1 MHPEMGPPTT
11 GDMTESRA
19 GNHSWDREDA
29 APTVR
34 VLPGTSYEFELRG
47 EQWVMCAAGPE
58 IESIAGYPA
67 SDFVDH
73 ARRSY
78 GSIVHPEDYDR
89 MVSLFQDA
97 LARRAP
103 YAIEYRVIH
112 ADGSTR
118 WVQGHGRGV
127 CDADGRV
134 TRIDGVFFDVTERRR
149 SEERLAHLA
158 LHDPLT
164 DLPNRALFQE
174 HLTVAIAN
182 ARRSGSGGA
191 VLFIDLDD
199 FKLVN
204 DSFGHAV
211 GDELLVLVA
220 RRLRESCRAGD
231 VVARQ
236 GGDEF
241 LVLVQG
247 TAGVPDPEAA
257 AQIVAANLRVALAKP
272 FALASTDLYI
282 TPSIGASLFPAD
294 GDTAE
299 TLLKHADI
307 AMYAAKDAGRDG
319 YRLYQPPKRD
329 SSVELAMASQL
340 RQAERRDELELY
352 YQPVV
357 DLSESCIVGAEALLR
372 WNHPE
377 AGLLLP
383 GEFLPA
389 AERTGLIR
397 PITAWVL
404 ERACLEARR
413 WCDNDLDLY
422 ASVNLPPVYWQPA
435 AIRRVIATIE
445 SFGLQPDRVMIE
457 LTEEAAMTDIAD
469 LEPLLAEIHSQGL
482 RLAID
487 DFGTGYSSLGR
498 LRRLRPS
505 MIKIDRSFV
514 KDLPGDRDA
523 GVLVETMTTMAQKLG
538 IQCLAEGIET
548 EEQLR
553 FLREIGCPLGQ
564 GYLYARPLPI
574 ARFNALITGEE
585 RRAA

>member
-1 MHPEMGPPTT
+1 
-11 GDMTESRA
+11 
-19 GNHSWDREDA
+19 
-29 APTVR
+29 VR
-34 VLPGTSYEFELRG
+34 VLPGTAYEFELRD
-47 EQWVMCAAGPE
+47 ERWVVSAVGPE
-58 IESIAGYPA
+58 IESITGYPP
-67 SDFVDH
+67 SDFIDH

-78 GSIVHPEDYDR
+78 GSIVHPEDYDG
-89 MVSLFQDA
+89 MVSSFRDA
-97 LARRAP
+97 IQRRAP
-103 YAIEYRVIH
+103 YAIEYRIIH

-118 WVQGHGRGV
+118 WVQGHGRGAF
-127 CDADGRV
+127 DADGNV
-134 TRIDGVFFDVTERRR
+134 TRIEGLFFDVTERRT

-182 ARRSGSGGA
+182 ARRSGNGGA

-220 RRLRESCRAGD
+220 QRLRESCRAGD

-247 TAGVPDPEAA
+247 TTGDSAPDEA
-257 AQIVAANLRVALAKP
+257 AQIVAANLRVALGKP

-294 GDTAE
+294 GDNAE

-329 SSVELAMASQL
+329 SSVELAIASQL

-352 YQPVV
+352 YQPIVA
-357 DLSESCIVGAEALLR
+357 LEQSCIVGAEALLR
-372 WNHPE
+372 WNRPD
-377 AGLLLP
+377 AGMLLP

-404 ERACLEARR
+404 ERACIEARR
-413 WCDNDLDLY
+413 WCDHDLDLY
-422 ASVNLPPVYWQPA
+422 ASINLPPAYWQPA

-445 SFGLQPDRVMIE
+445 SFGLSADRVMIE
-457 LTEEAAMTDIAD
+457 FTEEAAMTDIAD
-469 LEPLLAEIHSQGL
+469 LGQLLNDIHSQGL

-487 DFGTGYSSLGR
+487 DFGIGYSSLGR
-498 LRRLRPS
+498 LSRLRPS

-523 GVLVETMTTMAQKLG
+523 GVLVETMITMAQKLG

-548 EEQLR
+548 EAQLK

-564 GYLYARPLPI
+564 GYLYSRPLPLP
-574 ARFNALITGEE
+574 RFNALITGEE
-585 RRAA
+585 QRAA

>member
-1 MHPEMGPPTT
+1 MQPHRDNHP
-11 GDMTESRA
+11 GDRPGAS
-19 GNHSWDREDA
+19 
-29 APTVR
+29 PTVR
-34 VLPGTSYEFELRG
+34 VLPGTAYEFELRD
-47 EQWVMCAAGPE
+47 ERWVMSAAGPE
-58 IESIAGYPA
+58 IESITGYPP
-67 SDFVDH
+67 SDFIDH

-89 MVSLFQDA
+89 MVSLFRDA
-97 LARRAP
+97 IQRQAP
-103 YAIEYRVIH
+103 YAIEYRIIH

-118 WVQGHGRGV
+118 WVQGHGRGIF
-127 CDADGRV
+127 DAAGNV
-134 TRIDGVFFDVTERRR
+134 TRIEGLFFDVTERRT

-182 ARRSGSGGA
+182 ARRSGDGGA

-199 FKLVN
+199 FKPVN

-220 RRLRESCRAGD
+220 QRLRESCRAGD

-247 TAGVPDPEAA
+247 TAGDRVPDAA
-257 AQIVAANLRVALAKP
+257 AQTVASNLRVALGKP

-307 AMYAAKDAGRDG
+307 AMYAAKEAGRDG

-329 SSVELAMASQL
+329 SSVELAIAAQL

-352 YQPVV
+352 YQPIVA
-357 DLSESCIVGAEALLR
+357 LEQSCIVGAEALLR
-372 WNHPE
+372 WNRPG
-377 AGLLLP
+377 AGMLLP

-404 ERACLEARR
+404 ERACIEARR
-413 WCDNDLDLY
+413 WCDHDLDLY
-422 ASVNLPPVYWQPA
+422 ASINLPPAYWQPG
-435 AIRRVIATIE
+435 AIRRIIATIE
-445 SFGLQPDRVMIE
+445 SFGLPADRVMIE
-457 LTEEAAMTDIAD
+457 FTEEAAMTDIAD
-469 LEPLLAEIHSQGL
+469 LGPLLDDIHRQGL

-498 LRRLRPS
+498 LSRLRPS

-523 GVLVETMTTMAQKLG
+523 GVLVETIITMAQKLG

-548 EEQLR
+548 EAQLK
-553 FLREIGCPLGQ
+553 FLRDVGCPLGQ
-564 GYLYARPLPI
+564 GYLYSRPLPVS
-574 ARFNALITGEE
+574 RFNALITGEE

>member
-1 MHPEMGPPTT
+1 
-11 GDMTESRA
+11 MTEPGA
-19 GNHSWDREDA
+19 GNHPWDREGA
-29 APTVR
+29 AAKVR

-47 EQWVMCAAGPE
+47 EQWVMCAVGPE
-58 IESIAGYPA
+58 IESITGYPA
-67 SDFVDH
+67 SDFIDH

-78 GSIVHPEDYDR
+78 GSIVHPEDYSR

-97 LARRAP
+97 IERRAP

-112 ADGSTR
+112 ADRSTR
-118 WVQGHGRGV
+118 WVQGHGRGAF
-127 CDADGRV
+127 DENGRV
-134 TRIDGVFFDVTERRR
+134 TRIDGLFFDVTERRL

-182 ARRSGSGGA
+182 ARRSKSGGA

-247 TAGVPDPEAA
+247 AAGDADPEAA

-272 FALASTDLYI
+272 YALASTDLYI

-294 GDTAE
+294 GDTAG

-329 SSVELAMASQL
+329 SSVELAIASQL

-352 YQPVV
+352 YQPIV
-357 DLSESCIVGAEALLR
+357 DLSQSCIVGAEALLR

-377 AGLLLP
+377 TGTLLP

-404 ERACLEARR
+404 EHACIQARR
-413 WCDNDLDLY
+413 WCDQDLDLY
-422 ASVNLPPVYWQPA
+422 ASINLPPAYWQPG

-445 SFGLQPDRVMIE
+445 SFGLQADRVMIE
-457 LTEEAAMTDIAD
+457 FTEEAAMTDIAD
-469 LEPLLAEIHSQGL
+469 LGPLLDDIHSQGL

-498 LRRLRPS
+498 LSRLRPS

-514 KDLPGDRDA
+514 RDLPGDHDA
-523 GVLVETMTTMAQKLG
+523 GVLVETMITMASKLG

-548 EEQLR
+548 EAQLK
-553 FLREIGCPLGQ
+553 FLRDVGCPLGQ
-564 GYLYARPLPI
+564 GYLYSRPLPT
-574 ARFNALITGEE
+574 ALFNGLITGEE

>member
-1 MHPEMGPPTT
+1 MH
-11 GDMTESRA
+11 
-19 GNHSWDREDA
+19 DRTQIPWGERSGGHV
-29 APTVR
+29 T
-34 VLPGTSYEFELRG
+34 VLPGTLYRHEHVSG
-47 EQWVMCAAGPE
+47 SWVMRSVSPSIEAITGLSPE
-58 IESIAGYPA
+58 EFLGADGRRYYSIIHPDDLPA
-67 SDFVDH
+67 VT
-73 ARRSY
+73 
-78 GSIVHPEDYDR
+78 E
-89 MVSLFQDA
+89 LFQDA
-97 LARRAP
+97 LARREP
-103 YAIEYRVIH
+103 YAIEYRLIH

-118 WVQGHGRGV
+118 WVQGHGQGV
-127 CDADGRV
+127 YGS
-134 TRIDGVFFDVTERRR
+134 DGVVRYVDGVLFDVTVRR
-149 SEERLAHLA
+149 SSEARLAHLA

-182 ARRSGSGGA
+182 AERSGSGGA

-211 GDELLVLVA
+211 GDELLMIVS

-247 TAGVPDPEAA
+247 AADEGSPGTA
-257 AQIVAANLRVALAKP
+257 AQVVATKLRTALAKP
-272 FALASTDLYI
+272 FPVAGTDLYV

-307 AMYAAKDAGRDG
+307 AMYAAKDGGRDG

-329 SSVELAMASQL
+329 SARELTIAAQL
-340 RQAERRDELELY
+340 RHAERRDQLELY
-352 YQPVV
+352 YQPIV
-357 DLSESCIVGAEALLR
+357 DLGTSCIVGAEALIR

-383 GEFLPA
+383 GDFLSA

-404 ERACLEARR
+404 ERACTEVRR
-413 WCDNDLDLY
+413 WCDRGLDLY
-422 ASVNLPPVYWQPA
+422 AAVNLPPAYWHPA
-435 AIRRVIATIE
+435 AVRRVIATVE
-445 SFGLQPDRVMIE
+445 SFGLSADRVMIE
-457 LTEEAAMTDIAD
+457 LTEQAAMTDIAD

-487 DFGTGYSSLGR
+487 DFGTGYSSLER
-498 LRRLRPS
+498 LCRLRPS

-514 KDLPGDRDA
+514 KDLPDHRNA
-523 GVLVETMTTMAQKLG
+523 AVLVETMITMAEKLG

-548 EEQLR
+548 EAQLA
-553 FLREIGCPLGQ
+553 FLTERGCPLGQ
-564 GYLYARPLPI
+564 GYLYSRPLPV
-574 ARFNALITGEE
+574 AQLNALLAGDQ

>member
-1 MHPEMGPPTT
+1 MQPHGDNHP
-11 GDMTESRA
+11 
-19 GNHSWDREDA
+19 GNGEGA
-29 APTVR
+29 YATVR
-34 VLPGTSYEFELRG
+34 VLPGTSYEFELRH
-47 EQWVMCAAGPE
+47 QRWVMSAAGPE
-58 IESIAGYPA
+58 IESITGYPP
-67 SDFVDH
+67 SDFIDH

-78 GSIVHPEDYDR
+78 GSIVHPEDYDG
-89 MVSLFQDA
+89 MVSLFRDA
-97 LARRAP
+97 IQRRAP

-118 WVQGHGRGV
+118 WVQGHGRG
-127 CDADGRV
+127 AFDGDGNV
-134 TRIDGVFFDVTERRR
+134 TRIEGLFFDVTERRT

-220 RRLRESCRAGD
+220 QRLRESCRAGD

-247 TAGVPDPEAA
+247 TPGDSTPDEAA
-257 AQIVAANLRVALAKP
+257 QTVAANLRVALAKP
-272 FALASTDLYI
+272 FGLASTDLYI

-329 SSVELAMASQL
+329 SSVELAIASQL

-352 YQPVV
+352 YQPIVA
-357 DLSESCIVGAEALLR
+357 LEQSCIVGAEALLR
-372 WNHPE
+372 WNRPG
-377 AGLLLP
+377 AGTLLP

-404 ERACLEARR
+404 ERACIEARR
-413 WCDNDLDLY
+413 WCDHDLDLY
-422 ASVNLPPVYWQPA
+422 ASINLPPAYWQPG

-445 SFGLQPDRVMIE
+445 SFGLPADRVMIE
-457 LTEEAAMTDIAD
+457 FTEEAAMTDIAD
-469 LEPLLAEIHSQGL
+469 LGPLLDDIHSQGL

-498 LRRLRPS
+498 LSRLRPS

-514 KDLPGDRDA
+514 KDLPADREA
-523 GVLVETMTTMAQKLG
+523 GVLVETMITMAQKLG

-548 EEQLR
+548 EAQLK

-564 GYLYARPLPI
+564 GYLYSRPLPVS
-574 ARFNALITGEE
+574 RFNALITGEE

>member
-1 MHPEMGPPTT
+1 
-11 GDMTESRA
+11 MTQDGSRI
-19 GNHSWDREDA
+19 SWDGRPGA
-29 APTVR
+29 QVTA
-34 VLPGTSYEFELRG
+34 LPGTPYRHECRDGRWMLHS
-47 EQWVMCAAGPE
+47 VGPS
-58 IESIAGYPA
+58 IEDITGYPA
-67 SDFVDH
+67 EALVGDD
-73 ARRSY
+73 ALPY
-78 GSIVHPEDYDR
+78 ASIIHPEDVDSVR
-89 MVSLFQDA
+89 TLFRDA
-97 LARRAP
+97 LGRGLP
-103 YAIEYRVIH
+103 YAIEYRLKH
-112 ADGSTR
+112 KDGSIR
-118 WVQGHGRGV
+118 WVQGHGQGV
-127 CDADGRV
+127 FGP
-134 TRIDGVFFDVTERRR
+134 DGVVRHVDGVLFDVTRRR
-149 SEERLAHLA
+149 LSEERNAHLA

-182 ARRSGSGGA
+182 AVRSGSGGA

-204 DSFGHAV
+204 DSFGHQV
-211 GDELLVLVA
+211 GDELLLLVA
-220 RRLRESCRAGD
+220 KRLRESCRAGD

-247 TAGVPDPEAA
+247 AAGSSPALA
-257 AQIVAANLRVALAKP
+257 AQTVAGNLRSALAKP
-272 FALASTDLYI
+272 FPLANTDLYV

-307 AMYAAKDAGRDG
+307 AMYAAKDGGRDG

-329 SSVELAMASQL
+329 SGRELAIASQL

-352 YQPVV
+352 YQPIV
-357 DLSESCIVGAEALLR
+357 DLSHSCIVGAEALIR

-377 AGLLLP
+377 AGTLLP
-383 GEFLPA
+383 SEFLFA

-404 ERACLEARR
+404 ERACIEARR
-413 WCDNDLDLY
+413 WCDRDLDLY
-422 ASVNLPPVYWQPA
+422 ASVNLPPAYWQPA

-445 SFGLQPDRVMIE
+445 SFGLQPDRIMIE
-457 LTEEAAMTDIAD
+457 LTEEAAMTDTAD
-469 LEPLLAEIHSQGL
+469 LEALLSEIHSQGL

-487 DFGTGYSSLGR
+487 DFGTGYSSLGL

-514 KDLPGDRDA
+514 KDLPGDHDS
-523 GVLVETMTTMAQKLG
+523 GVLVETMITMAGKLG

-548 EEQLR
+548 EAQLG
-553 FLREIGCPLGQ
+553 FLREHGCPLGQ
-564 GYLYARPLPI
+564 GYLYSKPLR
-574 ARFNALITGEE
+574 ASQFNALLEGDQ
-585 RRAA
+585 RNAA

>member
-1 MHPEMGPPTT
+1 MQPHRDNHP
-11 GDMTESRA
+11 GDRPGAS
-19 GNHSWDREDA
+19 
-29 APTVR
+29 PTVR
-34 VLPGTSYEFELRG
+34 VLPGTAYEFELRD
-47 EQWVMCAAGPE
+47 ERWVMSAAGPE
-58 IESIAGYPA
+58 IESITGYPP
-67 SDFVDH
+67 SDFIDH

-89 MVSLFQDA
+89 MVSLFRDA
-97 LARRAP
+97 IQRQAP
-103 YAIEYRVIH
+103 YAIEYRIIH

-118 WVQGHGRGV
+118 WVQGHGRGIF
-127 CDADGRV
+127 DAAGNV
-134 TRIDGVFFDVTERRR
+134 TRIEGLFFDVTERRT

-182 ARRSGSGGA
+182 ARRSGDGGA

-220 RRLRESCRAGD
+220 QRLRESCRAGD

-247 TAGVPDPEAA
+247 TAGDRVPDAA
-257 AQIVAANLRVALAKP
+257 AQTVASNLRVALGKP

-307 AMYAAKDAGRDG
+307 AMYAAKEAGRDG

-329 SSVELAMASQL
+329 SSVELAIAAQL

-352 YQPVV
+352 YQPIVA
-357 DLSESCIVGAEALLR
+357 LEQSCIVGAEALLR
-372 WNHPE
+372 WNRPG
-377 AGLLLP
+377 AGMLLP

-404 ERACLEARR
+404 ERACIEARR
-413 WCDNDLDLY
+413 WCDHDLDLY
-422 ASVNLPPVYWQPA
+422 ASINLPPAYWQPG
-435 AIRRVIATIE
+435 AIRRIIATIE
-445 SFGLQPDRVMIE
+445 SFGLPADRVMIE
-457 LTEEAAMTDIAD
+457 FTEEAAMTDIAD
-469 LEPLLAEIHSQGL
+469 LGPLLDDIHRQGL

-498 LRRLRPS
+498 LSRLRPS

-523 GVLVETMTTMAQKLG
+523 GVLVETMITMAQKLG

-548 EEQLR
+548 EAQLK
-553 FLREIGCPLGQ
+553 FLRDVGCPLGQ
-564 GYLYARPLPI
+564 GYLYSRPLPVS
-574 ARFNALITGEE
+574 RFNALITGEE

>member
-1 MHPEMGPPTT
+1 VQSQSRISL
-11 GDMTESRA
+11 GDRSGAQVSFLDGTPYRLERSGERWIMASI
-19 GNHSWDREDA
+19 
-29 APTVR
+29 APT
-34 VLPGTSYEFELRG
+34 
-47 EQWVMCAAGPE
+47 
-58 IESIAGYPA
+58 IEAVIGYPPDELVGEGGRSWA
-67 SDFVDH
+67 TIIHPDDLEAVTACFREALQQSD
-73 ARRSY
+73 
-78 GSIVHPEDYDR
+78 
-89 MVSLFQDA
+89 
-97 LARRAP
+97 P
-103 YAIEYRVIH
+103 YAIEYRLRH

-118 WVQGHGRGV
+118 WVQGHGQPRPGP
-127 CDADGRV
+127 DGTIEAV
-134 TRIDGVFFDVTERRR
+134 DGVWFDVTERRS

-174 HLTVAIAN
+174 HLTVAIAT
-182 ARRSGSGGA
+182 AARSGGGGA

-211 GDELLVLVA
+211 GDELLVMVA
-220 RRLRESCRAGD
+220 QRLRESCRAGD

-247 TAGVPDPEAA
+247 GGESSPGASAQAVAG
-257 AQIVAANLRVALAKP
+257 NLRTALGRP
-272 FALASTDLYI
+272 FPIAGTDLFV

-307 AMYAAKDAGRDG
+307 AMYAAKEGGRDG

-329 SSVELAMASQL
+329 SSVELALASQL
-340 RQAERRDELELY
+340 RMAERRDELELY
-352 YQPVV
+352 YQPIV
-357 DLSESCIVGAEALLR
+357 DLSQSCIVGAEALIR
-372 WNHPE
+372 WNHPD
-377 AGLLLP
+377 AGLLMP
-383 GEFLPA
+383 GDFLPA

-397 PITAWVL
+397 PISAWVL
-404 ERACLEARR
+404 ERACIEARR
-413 WCDNDLDLY
+413 WCDQDLDLY
-422 ASVNLPPVYWQPA
+422 ASVNLPPAFWHPA
-435 AIRRVIATIE
+435 AIRRVIATVE
-445 SFGLQPDRVMIE
+445 SFGLSPDRIMIE

-469 LEPLLAEIHSQGL
+469 LEPMLAEIHAQGL

-487 DFGTGYSSLGR
+487 DFGTGHSSLGR

-523 GVLVETMTTMAQKLG
+523 GVLVETMITMASKLG

-548 EEQLR
+548 EAQLK
-553 FLREIGCPLGQ
+553 LLQELGCPLGQ
-564 GYLYARPLPI
+564 GYLYSRPLPT

>member
-1 MHPEMGPPTT
+1 MH
-11 GDMTESRA
+11 
-19 GNHSWDREDA
+19 DRTQIPWGERSGGHV
-29 APTVR
+29 T
-34 VLPGTSYEFELRG
+34 VLPGTLYRHEHVNGS
-47 EQWVMCAAGPE
+47 WVMRSVSPLIEAITGLSPE
-58 IESIAGYPA
+58 EFLGADGRRYYSIIHPDDLPA
-67 SDFVDH
+67 VT
-73 ARRSY
+73 
-78 GSIVHPEDYDR
+78 E
-89 MVSLFQDA
+89 LFQDA
-97 LARRAP
+97 LARREP
-103 YAIEYRVIH
+103 YAIEYRLIH

-118 WVQGHGRGV
+118 WVQGHGQGV
-127 CDADGRV
+127 YGS
-134 TRIDGVFFDVTERRR
+134 DGVVRYVDGVLFDVTVRR
-149 SEERLAHLA
+149 SSEARLAHLA

-164 DLPNRALFQE
+164 DLPNRGLFQE

-182 ARRSGSGGA
+182 AERSGSGGA

-211 GDELLVLVA
+211 GDELLMMVS

-247 TAGVPDPEAA
+247 AADEGSPGAA
-257 AQIVAANLRVALAKP
+257 AQVVATKLRAALAKP
-272 FALASTDLYI
+272 FPVAGTDLYV

-307 AMYAAKDAGRDG
+307 AMYAAKEGGRDG

-329 SSVELAMASQL
+329 SARELTIAAQL
-340 RQAERRDELELY
+340 RHAERRDQLELH
-352 YQPVV
+352 YQPIV
-357 DLSESCIVGAEALLR
+357 DLGTSCIVGAEALIR

-383 GEFLPA
+383 GDFLSA

-404 ERACLEARR
+404 ERACTEVRR
-413 WCDNDLDLY
+413 WCDRGLDLY
-422 ASVNLPPVYWQPA
+422 VAVNLPPAYWHPA
-435 AIRRVIATIE
+435 AIRRVIATVE
-445 SFGLQPDRVMIE
+445 SFGLSADRVMIE
-457 LTEEAAMTDIAD
+457 LTEQAAMTDIAD

-487 DFGTGYSSLGR
+487 DFGTGYSSLER
-498 LRRLRPS
+498 LCRLRPS

-514 KDLPGDRDA
+514 KDLADHRNA
-523 GVLVETMTTMAQKLG
+523 AVLVETMITMAEKLG

-548 EEQLR
+548 EAQLA
-553 FLREIGCPLGQ
+553 FLTERGCPLGQ
-564 GYLYARPLPI
+564 GYLYSRPLPV
-574 ARFNALITGEE
+574 AQLNALLAGDQ

>member
-1 MHPEMGPPTT
+1 MQSH
-11 GDMTESRA
+11 GDNRP
-19 GNHSWDREDA
+19 GDRPDA
-29 APTVR
+29 SPSVR
-34 VLPGTSYEFELRG
+34 VLPGTAYEFELRDG
-47 EQWVMCAAGPE
+47 RWFVSAVGPE
-58 IESIAGYPA
+58 IEAITGYPP
-67 SDFVDH
+67 SDFIDH

-78 GSIVHPEDYDR
+78 GSIVHPEDYDG
-89 MVSLFQDA
+89 MVSSFRDA
-97 LARRAP
+97 IQRRAP
-103 YAIEYRVIH
+103 YAIEYRIIH
-112 ADGSTR
+112 ADGSPR
-118 WVQGHGRGV
+118 WVQGHGRGAF
-127 CDADGRV
+127 DADGNV
-134 TRIDGVFFDVTERRR
+134 TRIEGLFFDVTERRM

-182 ARRSGSGGA
+182 ARRSGNGGA

-220 RRLRESCRAGD
+220 QRLRESCRAGD

-247 TAGVPDPEAA
+247 TTGDSAPDGA
-257 AQIVAANLRVALAKP
+257 AQTVAANLRVALGKP

-329 SSVELAMASQL
+329 SSVELAIASQL

-352 YQPVV
+352 YQPIVA
-357 DLSESCIVGAEALLR
+357 LEQSCIVGAEALLR
-372 WNHPE
+372 WNRPD
-377 AGLLLP
+377 AGMLLP

-404 ERACLEARR
+404 ERACIEARR
-413 WCDNDLDLY
+413 WCDHDLDLY
-422 ASVNLPPVYWQPA
+422 ASINLPPAYWQPG

-445 SFGLQPDRVMIE
+445 SFGLSADRVMIE
-457 LTEEAAMTDIAD
+457 FTEEAAMTDIAD
-469 LEPLLAEIHSQGL
+469 LGQLLNDIHSQGL

-487 DFGTGYSSLGR
+487 DFGIGYSSLGR
-498 LRRLRPS
+498 LSRLRPS

-523 GVLVETMTTMAQKLG
+523 RVLVETMITMAQKLG

-548 EEQLR
+548 EAQLK

-564 GYLYARPLPI
+564 GYLYSRPLPVS
-574 ARFNALITGEE
+574 RFNALITGEE

>member
-1 MHPEMGPPTT
+1 MQPH
-11 GDMTESRA
+11 GDNTP
-19 GNHSWDREDA
+19 GDRPGASPD
-29 APTVR
+29 VR
-34 VLPGTSYEFELRG
+34 VLPGTSYEFELRD
-47 EQWVMCAAGPE
+47 ERWVVSAVGPE
-58 IESIAGYPA
+58 IEAITGYPP
-67 SDFVDH
+67 SDFIDH

-78 GSIVHPEDYDR
+78 GSIVHPEDYDG
-89 MVSLFQDA
+89 MVSLFRDA
-97 LARRAP
+97 IQRRAP
-103 YAIEYRVIH
+103 YAIEYRIIH

-118 WVQGHGRGV
+118 WVQGHGRGAFG
-127 CDADGRV
+127 ADGKV
-134 TRIDGVFFDVTERRR
+134 TRIEGLFFDVTERRM

-211 GDELLVLVA
+211 GDELLMLVA
-220 RRLRESCRAGD
+220 QRLRESCRAGD

-247 TAGVPDPEAA
+247 TAGEGAPDTA
-257 AQIVAANLRVALAKP
+257 AQTVAANLRVALGKP
-272 FALASTDLYI
+272 FALASADLYI

-329 SSVELAMASQL
+329 SSVELAIASQL

-352 YQPVV
+352 YQPIVA
-357 DLSESCIVGAEALLR
+357 LEQSCIVGAEALLR
-372 WNHPE
+372 WNRPG
-377 AGLLLP
+377 AGMLLP

-404 ERACLEARR
+404 ERACIEARR
-413 WCDNDLDLY
+413 WCDHDLDLY
-422 ASVNLPPVYWQPA
+422 ASINLPPAYWQPG
-435 AIRRVIATIE
+435 AIRRIIATIE
-445 SFGLQPDRVMIE
+445 SFGLRADRVMIE
-457 LTEEAAMTDIAD
+457 FTEEAAMADIAD
-469 LEPLLAEIHSQGL
+469 LGQLVDDIHSQGL

-487 DFGTGYSSLGR
+487 DFGIGYSSLGR
-498 LRRLRPS
+498 LSRLRPS

-514 KDLPGDRDA
+514 NDLPGDRDA
-523 GVLVETMTTMAQKLG
+523 GVLVETMITMAQKLG

-548 EEQLR
+548 EAQLK

-564 GYLYARPLPI
+564 GYLYSRPLPLS
-574 ARFNALITGEE
+574 RFNALITGEE

>member
-1 MHPEMGPPTT
+1 MHPGIGAPTT

-19 GNHSWDREDA
+19 GIPWSGRPGEHVSVLRGTPYRHEKHGDHWVMQSA
-29 APTVR
+29 APT
-34 VLPGTSYEFELRG
+34 
-47 EQWVMCAAGPE
+47 
-58 IESIAGYPA
+58 IEAITGYPPHELLG
-67 SDFVDH
+67 DNG
-73 ARRSY
+73 RPY
-78 GSIVHPEDYDR
+78 LSIVHPDDLPH
-89 MVSLFQDA
+89 VSEIVTA
-97 LARRAP
+97 AVERREP
-103 YAIEYRVIH
+103 YAVEYRLIH

-118 WVQGHGRGV
+118 WVQGHGQPIEA
-127 CDADGRV
+127 ADGEVRSV
-134 TRIDGVFFDVTERRR
+134 DGVLFDVTERRT

-247 TAGVPDPEAA
+247 SADSEPEAA
-257 AQIVAANLRVALAKP
+257 AQVVAANLRIALAKP
-272 FALASTDLYI
+272 FALARTDLYI

-294 GDTAE
+294 GDTAG

-329 SSVELAMASQL
+329 SSVELAIASQL

-352 YQPVV
+352 YQPIV
-357 DLSESCIVGAEALLR
+357 DLSQSCIVGAEALLR

-377 AGLLLP
+377 AGTLLP

-389 AERTGLIR
+389 AERTG
-397 PITAWVL
+397 
-404 ERACLEARR
+404 
-413 WCDNDLDLY
+413 
-422 ASVNLPPVYWQPA
+422 
-435 AIRRVIATIE
+435 
-445 SFGLQPDRVMIE
+445 
-457 LTEEAAMTDIAD
+457 
-469 LEPLLAEIHSQGL
+469 
-482 RLAID
+482 
-487 DFGTGYSSLGR
+487 
-498 LRRLRPS
+498 
-505 MIKIDRSFV
+505 
-514 KDLPGDRDA
+514 
-523 GVLVETMTTMAQKLG
+523 
-538 IQCLAEGIET
+538 
-548 EEQLR
+548 
-553 FLREIGCPLGQ
+553 
-564 GYLYARPLPI
+564 
-574 ARFNALITGEE
+574 
-585 RRAA
+585 

>member
-1 MHPEMGPPTT
+1 MQPHGDNHP
-11 GDMTESRA
+11 GDRPGASPR
-19 GNHSWDREDA
+19 
-29 APTVR
+29 VR
-34 VLPGTSYEFELRG
+34 VLPGTAYEFELRD
-47 EQWVMCAAGPE
+47 ERWVVSAVGPE
-58 IESIAGYPA
+58 IEAITGYPP
-67 SDFVDH
+67 SDFIDH

-78 GSIVHPEDYDR
+78 GSIVHPEDYDG
-89 MVSLFQDA
+89 MVSSFRDA
-97 LARRAP
+97 IQRRAP

-118 WVQGHGRGV
+118 WVQGHGRGAF
-127 CDADGRV
+127 DADGNV
-134 TRIDGVFFDVTERRR
+134 TRIEGLFFDVTERRE

-220 RRLRESCRAGD
+220 QRLRESCRAGD

-247 TAGVPDPEAA
+247 TAGEGVPDAA
-257 AQIVAANLRVALAKP
+257 AQTVAANLRVALGRP

-329 SSVELAMASQL
+329 SSVELAIASQL
-340 RQAERRDELELY
+340 RQAERRDELELH
-352 YQPVV
+352 YQPIVA
-357 DLSESCIVGAEALLR
+357 LEQSCIVGAEALLR
-372 WNHPE
+372 WNRPG
-377 AGLLLP
+377 AGMLLP

-404 ERACLEARR
+404 ERACIEARR
-413 WCDNDLDLY
+413 WCDHDLDLY
-422 ASVNLPPVYWQPA
+422 ASINLPPAYWQPG

-445 SFGLQPDRVMIE
+445 SFGLPVDRVMIE
-457 LTEEAAMTDIAD
+457 FTEEAAMADIAD
-469 LEPLLAEIHSQGL
+469 LGQLVDEIHSQGL

-487 DFGTGYSSLGR
+487 DFGIGYSSLGR
-498 LRRLRPS
+498 LSRLRPS

-514 KDLPGDRDA
+514 KELPGDRDA
-523 GVLVETMTTMAQKLG
+523 RVLVETMITMAQKLG

-548 EEQLR
+548 EAQLK
-553 FLREIGCPLGQ
+553 FLCEVGCPLGQ
-564 GYLYARPLPI
+564 GYLYSRPLPVS
-574 ARFNALITGEE
+574 RFNALITGEE

>member
-1 MHPEMGPPTT
+1 MQPHG
-11 GDMTESRA
+11 
-19 GNHSWDREDA
+19 GNHPWDREGDA
-29 APTVR
+29 ATVR

-47 EQWVMCAAGPE
+47 EHWVMCATGPE
-58 IESIAGYPA
+58 IESITGYPA
-67 SDFVDH
+67 SDFIDH

-97 LARRAP
+97 IARQAP

-118 WVQGHGRGV
+118 WVQGHGRGAF
-127 CDADGRV
+127 DENGRV
-134 TRIDGVFFDVTERRR
+134 TRIDGLFFDVTERRT

-247 TAGVPDPEAA
+247 AADADPQAA
-257 AQIVAANLRVALAKP
+257 AQTVAANLRVALAKP
-272 FALASTDLYI
+272 YALASTDLYI

-329 SSVELAMASQL
+329 SSVELAIASQL

-352 YQPVV
+352 YQPIV
-357 DLSESCIVGAEALLR
+357 DLEHSCIVGAEALLR

-377 AGLLLP
+377 AGTLLP

-404 ERACLEARR
+404 ERACIEARR

-422 ASVNLPPVYWQPA
+422 ASINLPPAYWQPG

-445 SFGLQPDRVMIE
+445 SFGLGADRVMIE

-469 LEPLLAEIHSQGL
+469 LEPLLADIHSQGL

-498 LRRLRPS
+498 LSRLRPS

-523 GVLVETMTTMAQKLG
+523 GVLVETMITMAQKLR

-548 EEQLR
+548 EDQLR

>member
-1 MHPEMGPPTT
+1 
-11 GDMTESRA
+11 MTEPRA
-19 GNHSWDREDA
+19 GNHAWDREGA
-29 APTVR
+29 AATVR

-58 IESIAGYPA
+58 IESITGYPA

-78 GSIVHPEDYDR
+78 GSIVHPEDYAR

-97 LARRAP
+97 LERQAP
-103 YAIEYRVIH
+103 YAIEYRIIH

-118 WVQGHGRGV
+118 WVQGHGRGAF
-127 CDADGRV
+127 DGDGRV
-134 TRIDGVFFDVTERRR
+134 TRIEGLFFDVTERRT

-220 RRLRESCRAGD
+220 RRLRDSCRAGD

-247 TAGVPDPEAA
+247 TNGDSTPEAA
-257 AQIVAANLRVALAKP
+257 AQVVASNLRVALGKP
-272 FALASTDLYI
+272 YALASTDLYI

-319 YRLYQPPKRD
+319 YRLYQPAARD
-329 SSVELAMASQL
+329 SSVPLALATQL
-340 RQAERRDELELY
+340 RTAERRDELELH
-352 YQPVV
+352 YQPIV
-357 DLSESCIVGAEALLR
+357 DLSQSCIVGAEALLR
-372 WNHPE
+372 WNHPD
-377 AGLLLP
+377 AGVLLP

-404 ERACLEARR
+404 ERACIEARR
-413 WCDNDLDLY
+413 WCDRDLDLY
-422 ASVNLPPVYWQPA
+422 ASINLPPAYWQPG

-445 SFGLQPDRVMIE
+445 SFGLQADRVMIE
-457 LTEEAAMTDIAD
+457 FTEEAAMTDIAD
-469 LEPLLAEIHSQGL
+469 LGALMDDIHTQGL

-498 LRRLRPS
+498 LSRLRPN

-514 KDLPGDRDA
+514 RDLPGDRDA
-523 GVLVETMTTMAQKLG
+523 GVLVETMITMAQKLG

-548 EEQLR
+548 EAQLK
-553 FLREIGCPLGQ
+553 FLREVGCPLGQ
-564 GYLYARPLPI
+564 GYLYSRPLPT
-574 ARFNALITGEE
+574 ARFNSLITGEE

>member
-1 MHPEMGPPTT
+1 MQPH
-11 GDMTESRA
+11 GD
-19 GNHSWDREDA
+19 NHAWDGEGA
-29 APTVR
+29 AANVR
-34 VLPGTSYEFELRG
+34 VLPGTSYEFELRD
-47 EQWVMCAAGPE
+47 ERWVMCAAGPE
-58 IESIAGYPA
+58 IETITGYPP
-67 SDFVDH
+67 SDFIDN

-78 GSIVHPEDYDR
+78 GSIVHPEDYDD
-89 MVSLFQDA
+89 MVSLFRDA
-97 LARRAP
+97 IARRAP

-118 WVQGHGRGV
+118 WVQGHGRGAF
-127 CDADGRV
+127 DEDGNV
-134 TRIDGVFFDVTERRR
+134 TRIEGLFFDVTERRT

-220 RRLRESCRAGD
+220 QRLRESCRAGD

-247 TAGVPDPEAA
+247 APGDAAPEAA
-257 AQIVAANLRVALAKP
+257 AQVVAANLRVALAKP
-272 FALASTDLYI
+272 FPLATTDLYI

-329 SSVELAMASQL
+329 SSVELAIASQL

-352 YQPVV
+352 YQPIV
-357 DLSESCIVGAEALLR
+357 DLEQSCIVGAEALLR
-372 WNHPE
+372 WNRPD
-377 AGLLLP
+377 AGTLLP

-404 ERACLEARR
+404 ERACIEARR
-413 WCDNDLDLY
+413 WCDQNLDLY
-422 ASVNLPPVYWQPA
+422 ASINLPPAYWQPG

-445 SFGLQPDRVMIE
+445 SFGLPADRVMIE
-457 LTEEAAMTDIAD
+457 FTEEAAMTDIAD
-469 LEPLLAEIHSQGL
+469 LGPLLNDIHSQGL

-498 LRRLRPS
+498 LSRLRPS

-523 GVLVETMTTMAQKLG
+523 GVLVETMITMAQKLG

-548 EEQLR
+548 EAQLK
-553 FLREIGCPLGQ
+553 FLREVGCPLGQ
-564 GYLYARPLPI
+564 GYLYSRPLPVS
-574 ARFNALITGEE
+574 RFNALITGEE

>member
-1 MHPEMGPPTT
+1 MH
-11 GDMTESRA
+11 
-19 GNHSWDREDA
+19 DRTQIA
-29 APTVR
+29 SGGRSGGHVT
-34 VLPGTSYEFELRG
+34 VLPGTPHRHECLNGS
-47 EQWVMCAAGPE
+47 WVMRSVSPS
-58 IESIAGYPA
+58 IEAITGLS
-67 SDFVDH
+67 
-73 ARRSY
+73 
-78 GSIVHPEDYDR
+78 PEDLLGADGRRYHSIIHPDDLPA
-89 MVSLFQDA
+89 VAELFGDA
-97 LARRAP
+97 LARREP
-103 YAIEYRVIH
+103 YAIEYRLIH

-118 WVQGHGRGV
+118 WVQGHGQGV
-127 CDADGRV
+127 YG
-134 TRIDGVFFDVTERRR
+134 TDGVVRYVDGVLFDVTARRS

-182 ARRSGSGGA
+182 AERSGSGGA

-211 GDELLVLVA
+211 GDELLTIVS

-247 TAGVPDPEAA
+247 AADEGAPGAA
-257 AQIVAANLRVALAKP
+257 AQAVARKLRAALAKP
-272 FALASTDLYI
+272 FPVAGTDLYV

-307 AMYAAKDAGRDG
+307 AMYAAKDGGRDG
-319 YRLYQPPKRD
+319 YRLYQPPRRD
-329 SSVELAMASQL
+329 SARELTIAAQL
-340 RQAERRDELELY
+340 RHAERRDQLELY
-352 YQPVV
+352 YQPIV
-357 DLSESCIVGAEALLR
+357 DLGTSCIVGAEALIR
-372 WNHPE
+372 WNHPD
-377 AGLLLP
+377 AGMLP
-383 GEFLPA
+383 PGDFLSA

-404 ERACLEARR
+404 ERACIEVRR
-413 WCDNDLDLY
+413 WCDQGLDLY
-422 ASVNLPPVYWQPA
+422 AAVNLPPAYWHPA
-435 AIRRVIATIE
+435 AIRRVIATVE
-445 SFGLQPDRVMIE
+445 SFGLSADRVMIE
-457 LTEEAAMTDIAD
+457 LTEQAAMTEIAD
-469 LEPLLAEIHSQGL
+469 LEPLLAEIHSHGL

-487 DFGTGYSSLGR
+487 DFGTGYSSLER
-498 LRRLRPS
+498 LCRLRPS

-514 KDLPGDRDA
+514 KDLPENRNA
-523 GVLVETMTTMAQKLG
+523 AVLVETMITMAEKLG

-548 EEQLR
+548 EAQFA
-553 FLREIGCPLGQ
+553 FLRERGCRLGQ
-564 GYLYARPLPI
+564 GYLYSRPLPVTG
-574 ARFNALITGEE
+574 FNALLAGDQ

>member
-1 MHPEMGPPTT
+1 
-11 GDMTESRA
+11 
-19 GNHSWDREDA
+19 
-29 APTVR
+29 
-34 VLPGTSYEFELRG
+34 
-47 EQWVMCAAGPE
+47 
-58 IESIAGYPA
+58 
-67 SDFVDH
+67 
-73 ARRSY
+73 
-78 GSIVHPEDYDR
+78 
-89 MVSLFQDA
+89 
-97 LARRAP
+97 
-103 YAIEYRVIH
+103 
-112 ADGSTR
+112 
-118 WVQGHGRGV
+118 
-127 CDADGRV
+127 V
-134 TRIDGVFFDVTERRR
+134 TRIEGLFFDVTERRT

-220 RRLRESCRAGD
+220 QRLRESCRAGD

-247 TAGVPDPEAA
+247 TAGDCAPDAA
-257 AQIVAANLRVALAKP
+257 AQTVAANLRVALGKP

-329 SSVELAMASQL
+329 SSVELAIASQL

-352 YQPVV
+352 YQPIVA
-357 DLSESCIVGAEALLR
+357 LEQSCIVGAEALLR
-372 WNHPE
+372 WNRPG
-377 AGLLLP
+377 AGMLLP
-383 GEFLPA
+383 GDFLPA

-404 ERACLEARR
+404 ERACIEARR
-413 WCDNDLDLY
+413 WCDHDLDLY
-422 ASVNLPPVYWQPA
+422 ASINLPPAYWQPA

-445 SFGLQPDRVMIE
+445 SFGLPADRVMIE
-457 LTEEAAMTDIAD
+457 FTEEAAMAEIAD
-469 LEPLLAEIHSQGL
+469 LGQLVDDIHSQGL

-487 DFGTGYSSLGR
+487 DFGIGYSSLGR
-498 LRRLRPS
+498 LSRLRPS

-523 GVLVETMTTMAQKLG
+523 GVLVETMITMAQKLG

-548 EEQLR
+548 EAQLK

-564 GYLYARPLPI
+564 GYLYSRPLPLS
-574 ARFNALITGEE
+574 RFNALITGEE

>member
-1 MHPEMGPPTT
+1 
-11 GDMTESRA
+11 
-19 GNHSWDREDA
+19 
-29 APTVR
+29 VR
-34 VLPGTSYEFELRG
+34 VLPGTAYEFELRD
-47 EQWVMCAAGPE
+47 ERWVVSAVGPE
-58 IESIAGYPA
+58 IESITGYPP
-67 SDFVDH
+67 SDFIDH

-78 GSIVHPEDYDR
+78 GSIVHPEDYDG
-89 MVSLFQDA
+89 MVSSFRDA
-97 LARRAP
+97 IQRRAP
-103 YAIEYRVIH
+103 YAIEYRIIH

-118 WVQGHGRGV
+118 WVQGHGRGAF
-127 CDADGRV
+127 DADGNV
-134 TRIDGVFFDVTERRR
+134 TRIEGLFFDVTERRT

-182 ARRSGSGGA
+182 ARRSGNGGA

-220 RRLRESCRAGD
+220 QRLRESCRAGD

-247 TAGVPDPEAA
+247 TTGDSAPDEA
-257 AQIVAANLRVALAKP
+257 AQIVAANLRVALGKP

-294 GDTAE
+294 GDNAE

-329 SSVELAMASQL
+329 SSVELAIASQL

-352 YQPVV
+352 YQPIVA
-357 DLSESCIVGAEALLR
+357 LEQSCIVGAEALLR
-372 WNHPE
+372 WNRPG
-377 AGLLLP
+377 AGMLLP
-383 GEFLPA
+383 GDFLPA

-404 ERACLEARR
+404 ERACIEARR
-413 WCDNDLDLY
+413 WCDHDLDLY
-422 ASVNLPPVYWQPA
+422 ASINLPPAYWQPA

-445 SFGLQPDRVMIE
+445 SFGLSADRVMIE
-457 LTEEAAMTDIAD
+457 FTEEAAMTDIAD
-469 LEPLLAEIHSQGL
+469 LGQLLNDIHSQGL

-487 DFGTGYSSLGR
+487 DFGIGYSSLGR
-498 LRRLRPS
+498 LSRLRPS

-523 GVLVETMTTMAQKLG
+523 GVLVETMITMAQKLG

-548 EEQLR
+548 EAQLK

-564 GYLYARPLPI
+564 GYLYSRPLPLS
-574 ARFNALITGEE
+574 RFNALITGEE
-585 RRAA
+585 QRAA

>member
-1 MHPEMGPPTT
+1 V
-11 GDMTESRA
+11 S
-19 GNHSWDREDA
+19 
-29 APTVR
+29 
-34 VLPGTSYEFELRG
+34 VLPGTPYRHERLDERWIMRS
-47 EQWVMCAAGPE
+47 VAPS
-58 IESIAGYPA
+58 IEAITGYPPSALLGEAGRPYA
-67 SDFVDH
+67 SIIHPDDLDAVTDLFRSALD
-73 ARRSY
+73 RR
-78 GSIVHPEDYDR
+78 E
-89 MVSLFQDA
+89 A
-97 LARRAP
+97 
-103 YAIEYRVIH
+103 YAIEYRLIH

-118 WVQGHGRGV
+118 WVQGHGQGV
-127 CDADGRV
+127 YGV
-134 TRIDGVFFDVTERRR
+134 DGVVLHVDGVLFDVTERR
-149 SEERLAHLA
+149 SGEERLAHLA

-182 ARRSGSGGA
+182 AARSRSGGA

-211 GDELLVLVA
+211 GDELLVMVA
-220 RRLRESCRAGD
+220 KRLRDACRAGD

-247 TAGVPDPEAA
+247 AAAEASPEAA
-257 AQIVAANLRVALAKP
+257 AQTVAANLRAALAKP
-272 FALASTDLYI
+272 FAVASTDLYV

-294 GDTAE
+294 ADTAE

-307 AMYAAKDAGRDG
+307 AMYAAKDGGRDG

-329 SSVELAMASQL
+329 SSMELAIASQL
-340 RQAERRDELELY
+340 RLAERRDELELY
-352 YQPVV
+352 YQPIV
-357 DLSESCIVGAEALLR
+357 DLTQSCIVGAEALIR

-383 GEFLPA
+383 GAFLQA

-404 ERACLEARR
+404 ERACIEARR
-413 WCDNDLDLY
+413 WCDQDIDLY
-422 ASVNLPPVYWQPA
+422 AAVNLPPAYWQA
-435 AIRRVIATIE
+435 SAIRRVIATIE
-445 SFGLQPDRVMIE
+445 SFGLTPDRIMIE
-457 LTEEAAMTDIAD
+457 LTEQAAMTDITD
-469 LEPLLAEIHSQGL
+469 LEPMLNEIHSQGL

-514 KDLPGDRDA
+514 KDLPHDRDA
-523 GVLVETMTTMAQKLG
+523 GVLVETMITMAAKLG

-548 EEQLR
+548 EEQLT
-553 FLREIGCPLGQ
+553 FLREHGCEIGQ
-564 GYLYARPLPI
+564 GYLYSKPLPTTL
-574 ARFNALITGEE
+574 FNALLSGDQ
-585 RRAA
+585 RQAA

>member
-1 MHPEMGPPTT
+1 MHDRTQL
-11 GDMTESRA
+11 
-19 GNHSWDREDA
+19 SWGER
-29 APTVR
+29 PGGHVT
-34 VLPGTSYEFELRG
+34 VLPGTPYRHEHLDG
-47 EQWVMCAAGPE
+47 TWVMRSVSPSIEAITGLKPE
-58 IESIAGYPA
+58 DFLGADGRRYYSI
-67 SDFVDH
+67 
-73 ARRSY
+73 
-78 GSIVHPEDYDR
+78 IHPEDLPA
-89 MVSLFQDA
+89 VTALFRDA
-97 LARRAP
+97 LARREP
-103 YAIEYRVIH
+103 YAIEYRLIH
-112 ADGSTR
+112 TDGTTR
-118 WVQGHGRGV
+118 WVQGHGQGV
-127 CDADGRV
+127 YDSGGVVRYV
-134 TRIDGVFFDVTERRR
+134 DGVLFDVTVRRS

-174 HLTVAIAN
+174 HLTVAVAN
-182 ARRSGSGGA
+182 AERSGSSGA

-211 GDELLVLVA
+211 GDELLVMVS

-247 TAGVPDPEAA
+247 AADEGSPGGA
-257 AQIVAANLRVALAKP
+257 AQAVATKLRAALAKP
-272 FALASTDLYI
+272 FSVAGTDLYV

-307 AMYAAKDAGRDG
+307 AMYAAKDGGRDG

-329 SSVELAMASQL
+329 SARELTIAAQL
-340 RQAERRDELELY
+340 RHAERRDQLELY
-352 YQPVV
+352 YQPIV
-357 DLSESCIVGAEALLR
+357 DLGTSCIVGAEALIR

-377 AGLLLP
+377 AGVLLP
-383 GEFLPA
+383 GDFLSA

-404 ERACLEARR
+404 ERACTEVRR
-413 WCDNDLDLY
+413 WCDQGLDLY
-422 ASVNLPPVYWQPA
+422 AAVNLPPAYWHPA
-435 AIRRVIATIE
+435 AIRRVIATVE
-445 SFGLQPDRVMIE
+445 SFGLSADRVMIE
-457 LTEEAAMTDIAD
+457 LTEQAAMTDIAD
-469 LEPLLAEIHSQGL
+469 LEPLLNQIHSQGL

-487 DFGTGYSSLGR
+487 DFGTGYSSLER
-498 LRRLRPS
+498 LCRLRPS

-514 KDLPGDRDA
+514 KDLPDHRNA
-523 GVLVETMTTMAQKLG
+523 AVLVETMITMAEKLG

-548 EEQLR
+548 EAQLA
-553 FLREIGCPLGQ
+553 FLCERGCPLGQ
-564 GYLYARPLPI
+564 GYLYSRPLPV
-574 ARFNALITGEE
+574 AQLNALLAGDQ

>member
-1 MHPEMGPPTT
+1 LTKSSDYPSNMQSRT
-11 GDMTESRA
+11 GISWSDRSGAQVSVLDGTPYRLERFGERWYMTSI
-19 GNHSWDREDA
+19 
-29 APTVR
+29 APT
-34 VLPGTSYEFELRG
+34 
-47 EQWVMCAAGPE
+47 
-58 IESIAGYPA
+58 IEAVIGYPP
-67 SDFVDH
+67 DELVGEH
-73 ARRSY
+73 GRSWAT
-78 GSIVHPEDYDR
+78 IIHPDDLEA
-89 MVSLFQDA
+89 VTACFGEA
-97 LARRAP
+97 LQRDEP
-103 YAIEYRVIH
+103 YAIEYRLRH

-118 WVQGHGRGV
+118 WVQGHGQPVRG
-127 CDADGRV
+127 ADGAV
-134 TRIDGVFFDVTERRR
+134 QAVEGVWFDVTERRTG
-149 SEERLAHLA
+149 EERLAHMA

-182 ARRSGSGGA
+182 AARNGGGGA

-211 GDELLVLVA
+211 GDELLVTVSQ
-220 RRLRESCRAGD
+220 RLRDSCRAGD

-247 TAGVPDPEAA
+247 GGSASAGEAA
-257 AQIVAANLRVALAKP
+257 QAVAGNLRAALAKP
-272 FALASTDLYI
+272 FAVAGTDLYV

-307 AMYAAKDAGRDG
+307 AMYAAKEGGRDG

-329 SSVELAMASQL
+329 SSVELALASQL
-340 RQAERRDELELY
+340 RTAERRDELELF
-352 YQPVV
+352 YQPIV
-357 DLSESCIVGAEALLR
+357 DLSQSCIVGAEALIR

-404 ERACLEARR
+404 ERACIEARR
-413 WCDNDLDLY
+413 WCDHDLDLY
-422 ASVNLPPVYWQPA
+422 ASVNLPPAYWHPA

-445 SFGLQPDRVMIE
+445 SFGLSPDRIMIE

-498 LRRLRPS
+498 LRRLRPTQ
-505 MIKIDRSFV
+505 IKIDRSFV
-514 KDLPGDRDA
+514 HDLPDRDA
-523 GVLVETMTTMAQKLG
+523 GVLVETMVTMAQKLG

-548 EEQLR
+548 EEQLA
-553 FLREIGCPLGQ
+553 FLREHGCQFGQ
-564 GYLYARPLPI
+564 GYLYSRPLPTS
-574 ARFNALITGEE
+574 RFNALLAGDQRE
-585 RRAA
+585 AA

>member
-1 MHPEMGPPTT
+1 MQPHGDNPT
-11 GDMTESRA
+11 
-19 GNHSWDREDA
+19 WDA
-29 APTVR
+29 SATVR

-58 IESIAGYPA
+58 IEAITGYPP
-67 SDFVDH
+67 SDFIDH

-78 GSIVHPEDYDR
+78 GSIVHPEDYDD
-89 MVSLFQDA
+89 MVSLFRDA

-112 ADGSTR
+112 ADGSVR
-118 WVQGHGRGV
+118 WVQGHGRGAF
-127 CDADGRV
+127 DADGKV
-134 TRIDGVFFDVTERRR
+134 TRIDGLFFDVTERRL

-182 ARRSGSGGA
+182 ARRSGGGGA

-247 TAGVPDPEAA
+247 SVGDTDPEAA
-257 AQIVAANLRVALAKP
+257 AQIVAANLRVALGKP
-272 FALASTDLYI
+272 YALASTDLYI

-294 GDTAE
+294 GDSAE

-329 SSVELAMASQL
+329 SSVELALASQL

-352 YQPVV
+352 YQPIV
-357 DLSESCIVGAEALLR
+357 DLSQSCIVGAEALLR

-377 AGLLLP
+377 AGTLLP

-404 ERACLEARR
+404 ERACIQARR
-413 WCDNDLDLY
+413 WCDHDLDLY
-422 ASVNLPPVYWQPA
+422 ASINLPPAYWQPA

-445 SFGLQPDRVMIE
+445 SFGLSADRVMIE

-469 LEPLLAEIHSQGL
+469 LEPMLAEIHAQGL

-487 DFGTGYSSLGR
+487 DFGTGHSSLGR

-523 GVLVETMTTMAQKLG
+523 GVLVETMITMASKLG

-548 EEQLR
+548 EAQLK
-553 FLREIGCPLGQ
+553 LLQELGCPLGQ
-564 GYLYARPLPI
+564 GYLYSRPLPT

>member
-1 MHPEMGPPTT
+1 MQDQAPI
-11 GDMTESRA
+11 S
-19 GNHSWDREDA
+19 SSDRSA
-29 APTVR
+29 AHVT
-34 VLPGTSYEFELRG
+34 VLPGTAYRHEHRDGS
-47 EQWVMCAAGPE
+47 WVMRSVGPSIEAITGHPPEAFLGDGATRYYDIIHPDDLAA
-58 IESIAGYPA
+58 
-67 SDFVDH
+67 
-73 ARRSY
+73 
-78 GSIVHPEDYDR
+78 
-89 MVSLFQDA
+89 VSELFRDA
-97 LARRAP
+97 LASREP
-103 YAIEYRVIH
+103 YAIEYRLIH
-112 ADGSTR
+112 ADGSSR
-118 WVQGHGRGV
+118 WVQGHGQGV
-127 CDADGRV
+127 YDADGVLRFV
-134 TRIDGVFFDVTERRR
+134 DGVLFDVTARRS

-182 ARRSGSGGA
+182 AARSGTGGA

-211 GDELLVLVA
+211 GDELLVMVA
-220 RRLRESCRAGD
+220 RQLRESCRAGD

-247 TAGVPDPEAA
+247 TAAEGSAEAA
-257 AQIVAANLRVALAKP
+257 AEIVARNLRTALARP
-272 FALASTDLYI
+272 FAVAGSDLYV

-307 AMYAAKDAGRDG
+307 AMYAAKDGGRDG
-319 YRLYQPPKRD
+319 YRLYETPKRD
-329 SSVELAMASQL
+329 STRELTIAAQL
-340 RQAERRDELELY
+340 RHAERRDQLELY

-357 DLSESCIVGAEALLR
+357 DLGRSCIVGAEALIR

-377 AGLLLP
+377 AGTLLP
-383 GEFLPA
+383 GDFLAA

-404 ERACLEARR
+404 EQACIEARR
-413 WCDNDLDLY
+413 WCDEGLDLV
-422 ASVNLPPVYWQPA
+422 ASVNLPPAYWHPA
-435 AIRRVIATIE
+435 AIRRVIATVE
-445 SFGLQPDRVMIE
+445 SFGLSPDRIMIE

-487 DFGTGYSSLGR
+487 DFGTGYSSLAR
-498 LRRLRPS
+498 LCRLRPS
-505 MIKIDRSFV
+505 MIKVDRSFV
-514 KDLPGDRDA
+514 KDLPGDRGA
-523 GVLVETMTTMAQKLG
+523 GVLVETMVSMAEKLG

-548 EEQLR
+548 DAQLA
-553 FLREIGCPLGQ
+553 FLREHGCPLGQ
-564 GYLYARPLPI
+564 GYLFSRPVPV
-574 ARFNALITGEE
+574 AQFNALLTGDML
-585 RRAA
+585 RAA

>member
-1 MHPEMGPPTT
+1 MQPHG
-11 GDMTESRA
+11 
-19 GNHSWDREDA
+19 GNHPWDREGA
-29 APTVR
+29 AATVR

-47 EQWVMCAAGPE
+47 ERWVMCAAGPE
-58 IESIAGYPA
+58 IESITGYPA
-67 SDFVDH
+67 SDFIDH

-89 MVSLFQDA
+89 MVSAFQDA
-97 LARRAP
+97 IARRAP
-103 YAIEYRVIH
+103 YAIEYRVVR

-118 WVQGHGRGV
+118 WVQGHGRGI
-127 CDADGRV
+127 CDEDGRV
-134 TRIDGVFFDVTERRR
+134 TRIDGLFFDVTERRV

-174 HLTVAIAN
+174 HLSVAIAN
-182 ARRSGSGGA
+182 ARRSGRGGA

-220 RRLRESCRAGD
+220 QRLRESCRAGD

-247 TAGVPDPEAA
+247 TTGDSMPDAA
-257 AQIVAANLRVALAKP
+257 AQTVAANLRVALAKP

-282 TPSIGASLFPAD
+282 TPSIGASLFPSD

-329 SSVELAMASQL
+329 SSVELAIASQL

-352 YQPVV
+352 YQPIL
-357 DLSESCIVGAEALLR
+357 DLSQSCIVGAEALLR

-377 AGLLLP
+377 AGTLLP

-404 ERACLEARR
+404 ERACIEARR
-413 WCDNDLDLY
+413 WCDHDLDLY
-422 ASVNLPPVYWQPA
+422 ASINVPPAYWQPA

-445 SFGLQPDRVMIE
+445 SFGLQPDRMMIE

-469 LEPLLAEIHSQGL
+469 LEPLLDEIHSQGL

-498 LRRLRPS
+498 LSRLRPS

-514 KDLPGDRDA
+514 KALPGDRDA
-523 GVLVETMTTMAQKLG
+523 GVLVETMITMASKLG
-538 IQCLAEGIET
+538 IQCLAEGIQT
-548 EEQLR
+548 EAQLK

-564 GYLYARPLPI
+564 GYLYSRPLPT

>member
-1 MHPEMGPPTT
+1 MS
-11 GDMTESRA
+11 ESRA
-19 GNHSWDREDA
+19 GNHPWDREGA
-29 APTVR
+29 AATVR

-47 EQWVMCAAGPE
+47 EQWVMCAVGPE
-58 IESIAGYPA
+58 IESIVGYPA
-67 SDFVDH
+67 SDFIDH
-73 ARRSY
+73 ARRTY

-89 MVSLFQDA
+89 MVALFKDA
-97 LARRAP
+97 LERRAP

-118 WVQGHGRGV
+118 WVQGHGRGAF
-127 CDADGRV
+127 DEAGRV
-134 TRIDGVFFDVTERRR
+134 TRIDGLFFDVTERRL

-182 ARRSGSGGA
+182 SRRSGGGGA

-247 TAGVPDPEAA
+247 AADSEPEAA
-257 AQIVAANLRVALAKP
+257 AQAVAANLRIALAKP

-294 GDTAE
+294 GDTAG
-299 TLLKHADI
+299 TLLKRADI

-329 SSVELAMASQL
+329 SSVELAIASQL

-352 YQPVV
+352 YQPIV
-357 DLSESCIVGAEALLR
+357 DLSQSCIVGAEALLR

-377 AGLLLP
+377 AGMLLP
-383 GEFLPA
+383 AEFLPA

-413 WCDNDLDLY
+413 WCDRDLDLY
-422 ASVNLPPVYWQPA
+422 ASINLPPAYWQPA

-445 SFGLQPDRVMIE
+445 SFGLQADRVMIE

-469 LEPLLAEIHSQGL
+469 LEQLLAEIHSQGL

-523 GVLVETMTTMAQKLG
+523 GVLVETMITMAQKLG

-564 GYLYARPLPI
+564 GYLYARPLPT

>member
-1 MHPEMGPPTT
+1 MQPHSDNPT
-11 GDMTESRA
+11 
-19 GNHSWDREDA
+19 WDA
-29 APTVR
+29 SATVR

-58 IESIAGYPA
+58 IEAITGYPP
-67 SDFVDH
+67 SDFIDH

-78 GSIVHPEDYDR
+78 GSIVHPEDYAG
-89 MVSLFQDA
+89 MVSLFRDA

-103 YAIEYRVIH
+103 YAIEYRIIH
-112 ADGSTR
+112 ADGSVR
-118 WVQGHGRGV
+118 WVQGHGRGSF
-127 CDADGRV
+127 DADGKV
-134 TRIDGVFFDVTERRR
+134 THIDGLFFDVTERRL

-182 ARRSGSGGA
+182 ARRSGGGGA

-247 TAGVPDPEAA
+247 SVGDTEPAAA
-257 AQIVAANLRVALAKP
+257 AQTVAANLRVALGKP
-272 FALASTDLYI
+272 YALASTDLYI

-294 GDTAE
+294 GDSAE

-319 YRLYQPPKRD
+319 YRLYQPPERD
-329 SSVELAMASQL
+329 SSVELALASQL

-352 YQPVV
+352 YQPIV
-357 DLSESCIVGAEALLR
+357 DLSQSCIVGAEALLR

-377 AGLLLP
+377 AGTLLP
-383 GEFLPA
+383 GAFLPA

-404 ERACLEARR
+404 ERACIEARR
-413 WCDNDLDLY
+413 WCDHDLDLY
-422 ASVNLPPVYWQPA
+422 ASINLPPAYWQPG

-445 SFGLQPDRVMIE
+445 SFGLSADRVMIE

-469 LEPLLAEIHSQGL
+469 LEPMLAEIHAQGL

-487 DFGTGYSSLGR
+487 DFGTGHSSLGR

-514 KDLPGDRDA
+514 KDLPGDRDSV
-523 GVLVETMTTMAQKLG
+523 VLVETMVTMASKLG

-548 EEQLR
+548 EAQLK
-553 FLREIGCPLGQ
+553 LLQELGCPLGQ
-564 GYLYARPLPI
+564 GYLYSRPLPT